1 MSKARVATTRSEE
14 ETIALGCELA
24 RRLRPPALVLLY
36 GSLGAG
42 KTTLAKGLISG
53 LGVAPIEEVLS
64 PTFTF
69 VHEFRNGFKVYH
81 VDLYRIERPE
91 ETATLGLEE
100 ILAERA
106 IVLVE
111 WPERMGL
118 EPAVAPITVRLEVLE
133 GDERRIEIEPWP
145 EGNER

>member
-1 MSKARVATTRSEE
+1 MSKARVATTRSEG
-14 ETIALGCELA
+14 ETIALGRELA
-24 RRLRPPALVLLY
+24 ERLRPPAVVLLY

-53 LGVAPIEEVLS
+53 LGVAPVEEVLS

-69 VHEFRNGFKVYH
+69 VHEFRNGCKVYH

-100 ILAERA
+100 ILSERA

-111 WPERMGL
+111 WPERL
-118 EPAVAPITVRLEVLE
+118 PFKPAQTTIAVTLEVLE
-133 GDERRIEIEPWP
+133 GDDRRIQVDPWP
-145 EGNER
+145 EDE

>member
-1 MSKARVATTRSEE
+1 MSSVHVATTRSEE
-14 ETIALGCELA
+14 ETIDLGRELA
-24 RRLRPPALVLLY
+24 RRLQPPAVILLY

-53 LGVAPIEEVLS
+53 LGVAPVEEVLS
-64 PTFTF
+64 PSFVF
-69 VHEFRNGFKVYH
+69 VHEFRNGCKVYH

-111 WPERMGL
+111 WAERL
-118 EPAVAPITVRLEVLE
+118 PFPPAETAIAVRFDVLE
-133 GDERRIEIEPWP
+133 GDARRIQVEPWP
-145 EGNER
+145 ERG